1 MAAVSFDDF
10 ITGIR
15 RLGVTVILD
24 EENRARIDETATYLQ
39 QLAEVTRDAV
49 AQYLVDHPERV
60 PLVALCV
67 GLSQEQLKNTL
78 RHRMGSSSWE
88 RLARSRSEEVVRLL
102 DDEFGLINQIE
113 KQRAR
118 QWSFA
123 DILAERFASRL
134 RAAGS
139 IKRGRSVEDEVQ
151 RIAAELGLETVMR
164 TRFSGRANRTAPC
177 DLAIPEG
184 GDGAQVVC
192 GIKGF
197 DSTGS
202 KLTDAAREVEEMAD
216 VRKPSQYVFVVAD
229 GIGWLSRQADLRR
242 IHALWKSGAID
253 GLYTL
258 SSLPDFKRD
267 VKAAARRLGLL

>member
-1 MAAVSFDDF
+1 MLAASFDDF
-10 ITGIR
+10 IGGIR
-15 RLGVTVILD
+15 RLGVTVVLD
-24 EENRARIDETATYLQ
+24 EENRSRINETAEYLQ
-39 QLAEVTRDAV
+39 RLPTVTRDSL
-49 AQYLVDHPERV
+49 AQFLEEHPDRV

-78 RHRMGSSSWE
+78 RHRIGSSSWE
-88 RLARSRSEEVVRLL
+88 GLARSRSEELVQLL
-102 DDEFGLINQIE
+102 DDEFGLVDQIE
-113 KQRAR
+113 KQRTK

-151 RIAAELGLETVMR
+151 RIAGELGLDAVMR
-164 TRFSGRANRTAPC
+164 SRFVGRTSRTAPC

-184 GDGAQVVC
+184 GEGAQIVC

-216 VRKPSQYVFVVAD
+216 VRKASQYVYVVAD

-242 IHALWKSGAID
+242 IHGLWESGAID

-258 SSLPDFKRD
+258 SSLNDFKRD
-267 VKAAARRLGLL
+267 LEAAARRLGLL